1 MINRTARPFT
11 GKVFISHRVL
21 RTGVHT
27 GVAYTPAS
35 RGLLTFA
42 GFWTDSVSKMLLRAT
57 STSSEDAPRPPLEQ
71 RYRTSP
77 LDTPE
82 MPPGIINI
90 ISNEAAERFSFY
102 GMKCILVVFMTSH
115 LRDAQRQP
123 AYLSEN
129 IALVYYHSFTSA
141 VYLTPLG
148 GALLAEAVLGKYRT
162 VVYLSLVYCGG
173 HLALATDETRTGDG
187 R

>member
-1 MINRTARPFT
+1 
-11 GKVFISHRVL
+11 
-21 RTGVHT
+21 
-27 GVAYTPAS
+27 
-35 RGLLTFA
+35 
-42 GFWTDSVSKMLLRAT
+42 MLLRARAT
-57 STSSEDAPRPPLEQ
+57 STSSEDAPRPPLAQ
-71 RYRTSP
+71 RYRSSP
-77 LDTPE
+77 LATPE
-82 MPPGIINI
+82 MPTGITNI

-123 AYLSEN
+123 AYLSEKV
-129 IALVYYHSFTSA
+129 ALVYYHSFTSA

-173 HLALATDETRTGDG
+173 HLALAINETRTGDCRQVHTWLIASG
-187 R
+187 GHGWPLIASDWR

>member
-1 MINRTARPFT
+1 MKRILIT
-11 GKVFISHRVL
+11 GGMKCVL
-21 RTGVHT
+21 
-27 GVAYTPAS
+27 
-35 RGLLTFA
+35 
-42 GFWTDSVSKMLLRAT
+42 
-57 STSSEDAPRPPLEQ
+57 
-71 RYRTSP
+71 
-77 LDTPE
+77 
-82 MPPGIINI
+82 IIVGMKCVLVM
-90 ISNEAAERFSFY
+90 R

-123 AYLSEN
+123 AYLSEKV
-129 IALVYYHSFTSA
+129 ALVYYHSFTSA

-173 HLALATDETRTGDG
+173 HLALAIDETRTGDG

>member
-1 MINRTARPFT
+1 MGEGDRIATESKIDTVHSRWFGQRAWAAASLLSVPTAGIT
-11 GKVFISHRVL
+11 
-21 RTGVHT
+21 
-27 GVAYTPAS
+27 
-35 RGLLTFA
+35 
-42 GFWTDSVSKMLLRAT
+42 TDSESTMLLRAT
-57 STSSEDAPRPPLEQ
+57 STRSEDVTRPPLAQ
-71 RYRTSP
+71 RYRSSP
-77 LDTPE
+77 LASPE
-82 MPPGIINI
+82 MPTGITNI

-123 AYLSEN
+123 AYLSEKV
-129 IALVYYHSFTSA
+129 ALVYYHSFTSA

-173 HLALATDETRTGDG
+173 HLALAIDETRTGDG